1 MKKARILTLDTQV
14 VSSYLYICIY
24 FIAQGKREY
33 KKKAR
38 YYVVK
43 SDAEQQGEVH
53 VPRGSNAG
61 TMQPPSL
68 KQNVVP

>member
-14 VSSYLYICIY
+14 VSSFLYICIY

-43 SDAEQQGEVH
+43 SDAE
-53 VPRGSNAG
+53 
-61 TMQPPSL
+61 
-68 KQNVVP
+68 